1 VIVVDTSAIMAIL
14 LMEVRAAEFAQIIE
28 RQSPVLVS
36 AGTAIELAMVA
47 SRASEVFD
55 DAMAF
60 LGEPFIQ
67 IEPVDADQVA
77 LAVEG
82 YRRFGKGRHR
92 ARLNFGDMF
101 AYALARSRGLPLLFQ
116 GNDFAKTDVTPAAIT
131 AERHPKQELDEDRDE
146 PPIIHQR
153 SLS

>member
-1 VIVVDTSAIMAIL
+1 MAIL
-14 LMEVRAAEFAQIIE
+14 LMEVGAPEFAQYI
-28 RQSPVLVS
+28 RRHSPALVS
-36 AGTAIELAMVA
+36 AGTAIELATVA

-77 LAVEG
+77 LAAKG

-92 ARLNFGDMF
+92 GRLNFGDMF
-101 AYALARSRGLPLLFQ
+101 AYTLAQSRNLPLLFQ
-116 GNDFAKTDVTPAAIT
+116 GNDFAKTDVTQAAISANRRPT
-131 AERHPKQELDEDRDE
+131 HQLDEDRDE

-153 SLS
+153 SPS